1 MDARYF
7 QNYCGGGAYDEH
19 YREHSGIE
27 HCLRTARKLGIRA
40 RTVVVLGTATG
51 RVLEDFESAWRVRPA
66 GCELSAWAHARI
78 PAQLRSRIARADMR
92 DYVPTLAARGERF
105 DLLFTNSLVYLGARE
120 LPAFAAHC
128 SHIARHLHFYS
139 STSESYEPGDRHRVT
154 LRPRE
159 WWRELF
165 LAAGFEP
172 TRSPYFWR
180 SSQLAAR
187 PGRGNRARA

>member
-7 QNYCGGGAYDEH
+7 LNYCGRGGYDEH

-27 HCLRTARKLGIRA
+27 HCLRSARKLGIRA

-51 RVLEDFESAWRVRPA
+51 RVLEDFERAWRVRPA
-66 GCELSAWAHARI
+66 GCEISRWAHARI
-78 PAQLRSRIARADMR
+78 PARLRRRIARADMR
-92 DYVPTLAARGERF
+92 DYVPDLAAQGERF
-105 DLLFTNSLVYLGARE
+105 DLLFTNSLIYLEARE
-120 LPAFAAHC
+120 LPALAADC
-128 SHIARHLHFYS
+128 SRIARHMHFYS

-159 WWRELF
+159 WWRELY

-180 SSQLAAR
+180 SSRLA
-187 PGRGNRARA
+187 GTRARA